1 MVFDPADAVALSNT
15 AHTAEAGINGAYA
28 HGVTFDYDT
37 VLFDV
42 DGTLIDSNGAHASA
56 WTQALQHHGFRVR
69 LEDVRRRIGMGG
81 DKLLPAVAGIA
92 EDSEA
97 GKAVVSDKKAIFSS
111 LLPALQSTPGARTL
125 VEHLIASGV
134 DLVIA
139 TSADDKELDAVLTQ
153 AGVADL
159 FPTRTSKDDANESKP
174 DPDIVLAA
182 LQKAQASPERTVMI
196 GDTPYDIEAAERAG
210 IACVALRSG
219 GGWSDS
225 ELSAALALFD
235 DPEDLLEAILEKG
248 QGKQELRRMRG
259 GMG

>member
-1 MVFDPADAVALSNT
+1 
-15 AHTAEAGINGAYA
+15 
-28 HGVTFDYDT
+28 VTFDYGT

-56 WTQALQHHGFRVR
+56 WTQALQHQGFRVR

-92 EDSEA
+92 EDSEE
-97 GKAVVSDKKAIFSS
+97 GKAVVSEKKAIFSS
-111 LLPALQSTPGARTL
+111 LLPALQSTPGARAL
-125 VEHLIASGV
+125 VEHLAASGV

-174 DPDIVLAA
+174 DPDIVQAA
-182 LQKAQASPERTVMI
+182 LHKAQARPERTVMI
-196 GDTPYDIEAAERAG
+196 GDTPYDIEAAARAG
-210 IACVALRSG
+210 IVCVALRSG

-225 ELSAALALFD
+225 ELFAALALFD
-235 DPEDLLEAILEKG
+235 DPADLLDALLETG
-248 QGKQELRRMRG
+248 QGKQELCRMRG